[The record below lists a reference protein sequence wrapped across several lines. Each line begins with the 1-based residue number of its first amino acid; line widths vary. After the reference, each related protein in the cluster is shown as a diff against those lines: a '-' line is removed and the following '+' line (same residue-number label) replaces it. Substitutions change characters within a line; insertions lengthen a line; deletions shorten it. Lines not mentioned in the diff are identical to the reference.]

1 MRVKAYKYIVQD
13 YEDSYVI
20 IDGSKERVIE
30 YIKAL
35 ARDDIDTSIMMRK
48 NDIKNIKY
56 AIEQESDKKRIKY
69 LKMCL
74 KNIKDRVKE
83 LKASYDRDLETR
95 IAYMILNIKEIV
107 IDNVEE
113 VINNE

>member
-1 MRVKAYKYIVQD
+1 MRVRAYQYIVQD
-13 YEDSYVI
+13 HEGSYVI

-30 YIKAL
+30 YIKTL

-69 LKMCL
+69 YKMCL
-74 KNIKDRVKE
+74 KNIKDRLKE
-83 LKASYDRDLETR
+83 LKANYDRDLETH
-95 IAYMILNIKEIV
+95 IAYMILNIKEVI

-113 VINNE
+113 VDYSE